1 MEKINILGAG
11 LSGLS
16 SAINLVKAGY
26 EVEVFDRNNDTGV
39 RFNGDLQGLENWSS
53 KTDVLQSLK
62 EMNIEINFSNHPFSE
77 VYLSNCKETEKITFK
92 KPLFYLVKRGVEK
105 DTIDY
110 GLKTQAQKLGV
121 KINYNSSL
129 PPEQAQIIATGPNP
143 KKIAAV
149 AQGIVFNTKLSNIAV
164 ALINDQAAYFGYS
177 YLLVI
182 DGYGCICSVVFKKL
196 EEITNC
202 FEATKDYF
210 TKSYDLDIQNPKK
223 VGGVGTFAS
232 NPVFQKDDSFYV
244 GEAAGIQDF
253 LAGFGMRTAITSGYL
268 AARAII
274 ENKDYEKLAKRK
286 FSKYLKAGVVNRYV
300 WEKIDI
306 DNYLTAI
313 ETVKKVEDPF
323 DFLRS
328 IYNFGFIEKI
338 EYPIAHQYMKKN
350 YPNLDI

>member
-1 MEKINILGAG
+1 MGKINILGAG

-16 SAINLVKAGY
+16 SAINLAKAGY
-26 EVEVFDRNNDTGV
+26 EVEIFDRNTDTGV
-39 RFNGDLQGLENWSS
+39 RFCDDLQGLENWSS

-62 EMNIEINFSNHPFSE
+62 KMNIEINFPNHPFSE
-77 VYLSNCKETEKITFK
+77 VQLSDCKETEKITFK
-92 KPLFYLVKRGVEK
+92 KSLFYLVKRGVEK

-110 GLKTQAQKLGV
+110 SLKTQAQQLGI

-129 PPEQAQIIATGPNP
+129 PPEQAKIIATGPNP

-149 AQGIVFNTKLSNIAV
+149 VEGIVFDTKMPNIAV
-164 ALINDQAAYFGYS
+164 ALINDQAAYLGYS
-177 YLLVI
+177 YLLVM
-182 DGYGCICSVVFKKL
+182 DGYGCMCSVVFKEL
-196 EEITNC
+196 EKITNC
-202 FEATKDYF
+202 FEVTHNYF

-232 NPVFQKDDSFYV
+232 NPVFQKNDAFYV

-253 LAGFGMRTAITSGYL
+253 LAGFGMRSAITSGYL
-268 AARAII
+268 AARAVI

-286 FSKYLKAGVVNRYV
+286 FSKYLKAGIVNRYV

-313 ETVKKVEDPF
+313 ETIKKVEDPF

-338 EYPIAHQYMKKN
+338 EYPVAHHYIKKN
-350 YPNLDI
+350 YPNLCI